1 MEAIAREN
9 DLYNASI
16 ESFALRRFAGE
27 PEWLAS
33 LRREAFARFTALGFP
48 TTKNEEWKYTSVGPI
63 AKVPFRLATDRRR
76 IEASYPSPLPRGEGE
91 EASHPALLPGGEG
104 ARLVFVNGCYSA
116 ELSRA
121 GLGSA
126 VRSLR
131 EALAERPELLEPHL
145 ARHAS
150 YEKSAFTALN
160 TAFLEDGAFVRIP
173 RGAILKEPIHLIFLS
188 ENGRGPAVSHPR
200 NLVLA
205 EPNSQAKIIETY
217 IGGGGLQET
226 SHPGPL
232 PGGEG
237 ANYFTNS
244 VTEVVCGDGAV
255 LEHYKL
261 QRESL
266 AAFHVQTIHTVQERG
281 SNFASHNVCLGAA
294 LARTDINVLFAAEGS
309 ECTLNGLF
317 LVGGA
322 QHVDNHTLIDHARPH
337 CTSRELYKGI
347 LDGRSRGVFHGK
359 IIVRPD
365 AQKTDAIQTNKNLLL
380 SREALVNSTPAL
392 EILADDVKCRHGSTI
407 GQLDANS
414 LFYLR
419 SRGIGEQEARAL
431 LTYGFAADLANRIRV
446 PWIRQEIEAFLG
458 LRLPQSTEAP

>member
-9 DLYNASI
+9 DLYSASV
-16 ESFALRRFAGE
+16 ESFARRRFAGE

-33 LRREAFARFTALGFP
+33 LRREAFERFAALGFP

-63 AKVPFRLATDRRR
+63 AKTPFRLADAPERPQR
-76 IEASYPSPLPRGEGE
+76 IPDPGS
-91 EASHPALLPGGEG
+91 LPGGEG
-104 ARLVFVNGCYSA
+104 ARFVFVNGRYAA
-116 ELSRA
+116 EPFRA
-121 GLGSA
+121 GSGPA
-126 VRSLR
+126 VFRGLR
-131 EALAERPELLEPHL
+131 EALLEEPEALEPHL
-145 ARHAS
+145 ARHAIF
-150 YEKSAFTALN
+150 EKSTFTALN

-173 RGAILKEPIHLIFLS
+173 RGAILEEPIHLIFVS
-188 ENGRGPAVSHPR
+188 EADGGPVVSCPR
-200 NLVLA
+200 NLILA
-205 EPNSQAKIIETY
+205 EPNSQATIIETY
-217 IGGGGLQET
+217 V
-226 SHPGPL
+226 
-232 PGGEG
+232 GEG
-237 ANYFTNS
+237 AKYLTNS
-244 VTEVVCGDGAV
+244 VTEVVCEEGAV
-255 LEHYKL
+255 LEHYKV

-266 AAFHVQTIHTVQERG
+266 SAFHVQTIQAALGTA
-281 SNFASHNVCLGAA
+281 SNFASHNVCLGGA
-294 LARTDINVLFAAEGS
+294 LARTDINVLFEAEGS
-309 ECTLNGLF
+309 ECALNGLF
-317 LVGGA
+317 LAGGS
-322 QHVDNHTLIDHARPH
+322 QHMDNHTLIDHAKPH

-419 SRGIGEQEARAL
+419 SRGIGEREARAL

-446 PWIRQEIEAFLG
+446 PWIREEVEAFLG
-458 LRLPQSTEAP
+458 LRLSQPPEGP